1 MHHGGGVEKGRK
13 ILREMIASAAMYA
26 AASFYKFRANSA
38 GNLALISAHGAQ
50 RSQTQC
56 EKR

>member
-1 MHHGGGVEKGRK
+1 VEKGQE
-13 ILREMIASAAMYA
+13 ILREMIASVTMSA
-26 AASFYKFRANSA
+26 AASFYKFRADSA
-38 GNLALISAHGAQ
+38 GNLALISAHGVQ